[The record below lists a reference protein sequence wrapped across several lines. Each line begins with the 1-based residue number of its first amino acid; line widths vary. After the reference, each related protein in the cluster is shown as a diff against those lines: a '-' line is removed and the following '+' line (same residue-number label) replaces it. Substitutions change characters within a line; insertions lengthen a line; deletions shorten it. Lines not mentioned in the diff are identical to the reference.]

1 MIHNGSGSVEGS
13 AGRYFGVLGQYGA
26 VVVGTWWYLVSIT
39 WYCLVLVLVLGQYE
53 ALMPVCIEK
62 V

>member
-1 MIHNGSGSVEGS
+1 MGKDKMNRKMKSLDQERRLGSD
-13 AGRYFGVLGQYGA
+13 LL
-26 VVVGTWWYLVSIT
+26 VGTWWYLVSIT